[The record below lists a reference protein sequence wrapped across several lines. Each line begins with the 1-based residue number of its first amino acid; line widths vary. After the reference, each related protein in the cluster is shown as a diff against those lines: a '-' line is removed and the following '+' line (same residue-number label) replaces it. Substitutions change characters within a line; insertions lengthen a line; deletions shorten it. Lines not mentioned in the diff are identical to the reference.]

1 MKNVAKCNTWGELQN
16 PTNQRV
22 FECKLHLEPSGRGH
36 VCLASRIAAPTTQL
50 FPCRIIEKVGG
61 IHRPLVHTVMH
72 TILEGYKA
80 CPICG
85 EDTSSIRV
93 PYGKKYAYM
102 GHRKYLP
109 IHHPYRRQKK
119 AFDGNQ
125 EHGTPPLPL
134 SGEAIYNRLKD
145 KTFPCGKRKSKD
157 GLSSRLDL
165 VEMNFDPSWPVSDGS
180 RTYIPATCYTL
191 SREEISI
198 CRTLSDLKVMREIHK
213 GQVVSTAIRWI
224 AHGPH
229 PFRMTYE
236 GYKVNR
242 ICYNT
247 NPRDDTRTVQN
258 SGVMFVASTMY
269 VVSAKDKNL
278 IIVNMPFYGGP
289 SLTKQWHLENKLD
302 WKLVARAYRV
312 PRDTLIKP
320 IDESAT
326 KIKSFIR
333 MTVRVHVLI
342 SYQSW
347 KDLPTELKDKIYE
360 LIKKDLEKRKNP
372 PTEYSFIDGE
382 HWNIFVASR
391 LTEQFE
397 DNLPILKRVTHS
409 TDNITSDIL
418 SEAIGGNDPPGK
430 IRGVG
435 QYVTLSKYFHTARE
449 KRKKVSKEEDYAE

>member
-258 SGVMFVASTMY
+258 SGVMFVASTMWTITY
-269 VVSAKDKNL
+269 QTMALGKQARLEAGCSSV
-278 IIVNMPFYGGP
+278 P
-289 SLTKQWHLENKLD
+289 STEGHINKG
-302 WKLVARAYRV
+302 KGTRGH
-312 PRDTLIKP
+312 TG
-320 IDESAT
+320 
-326 KIKSFIR
+326 
-333 MTVRVHVLI
+333 I
-342 SYQSW
+342 SEI
-347 KDLPTELKDKIYE
+347 TR
-360 LIKKDLEKRKNP
+360 KDLEKRKNP